1 MGQPSFSIANMRI
14 RIHHG
19 IIAKKLPM
27 EGIEVEFTPVV
38 ANDYLTQQLESGYV
52 EITKANGEPA
62 FLSAEKFS
70 ELIKLN
76 EVRILEK

>member
-1 MGQPSFSIANMRI
+1 MRI
-14 RIHHG
+14 RVHHG

-38 ANDYLTQQLESGYV
+38 ASDYLTQQLESGYV

-76 EVRILEK
+76 EVAILEK

>member
-1 MGQPSFSIANMRI
+1 
-14 RIHHG
+14 
-19 IIAKKLPM
+19 M
-27 EGIEVEFTPVV
+27 EGIEVEFTPVI